1 MTTRDSILAIQ
12 DAGLVYKL
20 HESGKVGV
28 EARFDVNGVIRSIE
42 REGASF
48 PEALNSLCAL
58 LHPTY
63 ESIEDLYDV
72 ARAKLGESPC

>member
-28 EARFDVNGVIRSIE
+28 EARFDVNGVIE